1 MSSHPYHE
9 QVDIMNTVKLR
20 ELMEG
25 LPEYTRIYFRGIEP
39 NTSSRTRIAYAYDL
53 HVFFEY
59 LIQKHPAFRGR
70 QITEL
75 PVELLD
81 EVKAVDIEN
90 YMEEYNS
97 GDDSAYEQTTLKQF
111 YEIKYGEVINAIN
124 FFKPDAVYS
133 TDHGVKGEEYENVL
147 FVMGRGWNLCK
158 FEDSLYKDEKSLQGK
173 ELATY
178 IRN

>member
-59 LIQKHPAFRGR
+59 LIQKHPAFQGR

-90 YMEEYNS
+90 YMEYLKFYHCGDGQAIERVNQERGIIRKIASLKTFYNYFFRKEMIQTNPAALVLLPKQHEKEIVRLDIDEVAILLDQVES
-97 GDDSAYEQTTLKQF
+97 G
-111 YEIKYGEVINAIN
+111 
-124 FFKPDAVYS
+124 
-133 TDHGVKGEEYENVL
+133 
-147 FVMGRGWNLCK
+147 
-158 FEDSLYKDEKSLQGK
+158 EKLTKRQQ
-173 ELATY
+173 E
-178 IRN
+178 